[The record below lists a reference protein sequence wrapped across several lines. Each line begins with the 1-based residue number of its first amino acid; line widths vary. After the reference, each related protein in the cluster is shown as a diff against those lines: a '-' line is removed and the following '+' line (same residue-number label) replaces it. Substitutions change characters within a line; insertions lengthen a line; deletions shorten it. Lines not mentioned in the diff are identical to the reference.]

1 MRDGCGWGRC
11 GGKPLCRDRSASGL
25 ALVSTTCRH
34 CCASTSI
41 HAIYQPRT
49 TYELLHLKAKI
60 PAKQGDKEG
69 ATAAAKESKDLA
81 IKAEGTSSSFVK
93 MDEDLISSL
102 P

>member
-1 MRDGCGWGRC
+1 
-11 GGKPLCRDRSASGL
+11 
-25 ALVSTTCRH
+25 
-34 CCASTSI
+34 
-41 HAIYQPRT
+41 
-49 TYELLHLKAKI
+49 LKAKI

-102 P
+102 A